1 MLCTFLSFFGTL
13 HDVFDFS
20 FRHFACFNKDKRK
33 NRPKKAHSFVKNPD
47 KSYKQQSI
55 SLFTS
60 LKADTNDNPN
70 DADLDSFIKNSN
82 NNNYNNNKKINKS
95 FIDSQLA
102 FTSLKSSE
110 SDDDYD
116 DDIDDNND
124 TNLGDTQSAYTFPPF
139 NPFTANPSGKKTVDG
154 LPGAPQDL
162 KAPIVKGRFVILSWK
177 PPVENAE
184 VIQSYSVYYRQEGS
198 DR

>member
-1 MLCTFLSFFGTL
+1 MHDFFHLCSC
-13 HDVFDFS
+13 
-20 FRHFACFNKDKRK
+20 HFECINIDKRK
-33 NRPKKAHSFVKNPD
+33 NRPKKAHSIVKNPD
-47 KSYKQQSI
+47 NSYKQQSI

-60 LKADTNDNPN
+60 LKADTNENPS
-70 DADLDSFIKNSN
+70 DLDPDSFIKNSN
-82 NNNYNNNKKINKS
+82 NNKKLNKS

-116 DDIDDNND
+116 DDDDD

-139 NPFTANPSGKKTVDG
+139 NPFTANPSGKKIIDG
-154 LPGAPQDL
+154 LPGPPQDL

-184 VIQSYSVYYRQEGS
+184 DIQSYAVYYRQEGS